1 MEIASPTSVDEFWF
15 AGPNGNERGQSRKA
29 WFIKDAGFDDEIRAR
44 FLATVEAAAAGKLT
58 HWASEPRSALSLAVV
73 LDQFPRN
80 LFRDTPRAFATDQ
93 LARDHV
99 TKAIDRGFDQAV
111 LPVERLFFYLP
122 FEHSEVIADQERSI
136 ALFTALAAGH
146 AGMDGFLDYARRH
159 HAAVVQFGR
168 FPHRNRIL
176 GRSNSP
182 AEAEFLKQP
191 GSSF

>member
-1 MEIASPTSVDEFWF
+1 M
-15 AGPNGNERGQSRKA
+15 
-29 WFIKDAGFDDEIRAR
+29 
-44 FLATVEAAAAGKLT
+44 
-58 HWASEPRSALSLAVV
+58 V

-99 TKAIDRGFDQAV
+99 TQAIDRGFDQAV